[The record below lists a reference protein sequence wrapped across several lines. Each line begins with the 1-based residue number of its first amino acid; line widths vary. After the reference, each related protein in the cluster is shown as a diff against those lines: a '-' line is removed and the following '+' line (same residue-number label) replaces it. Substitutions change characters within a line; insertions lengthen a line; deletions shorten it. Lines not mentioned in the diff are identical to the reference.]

1 MLPDKIT
8 KNFREISKFF
18 VENFDNSAST
28 IFTVLDTLKLNDKSL
43 CLSTNYNAKYSQAVK
58 FVLILL
64 MPFFCIRNVANYCK
78 SKLYSKIDCG
88 KDTLYRFKKDNSVDF
103 RKINFRIAK
112 KLRKRIVEGTDS
124 NSKHPECLILDDT
137 DLEKTGCRFELLGKI
152 FSHVTHSYILGYK
165 LLSLIYND
173 GKSILGLDFSVHGE
187 PGKNGD
193 YGMTKAQKKK
203 QYSKKD
209 REKTERVAEYKKPK
223 PESAMEML
231 KRAFKHGFKAKYVL
245 ADSWFCSI
253 ELIRFVIK
261 TLKINF
267 LGMAKHGNTKY
278 SYNGK
283 LLTINDLIAKRR
295 DTRTSRQ
302 YNCKYIRRDVVF
314 KGTPV
319 TLFCI
324 RLTKK
329 GKWRTIITTNR
340 DLNFERAMEIYAMR
354 WSIEVF
360 FKECKQHLLLNNCQ
374 SVDFDVQIADIT
386 FSFIRF
392 NILSTIL
399 RKQKYDTMGGLF
411 EEITKD
417 TLELTINERII
428 LFIKDLVENI
438 KEQLYNSKNTLLVDL
453 GVDNQLVRNLIKLE

>member
-8 KNFREISKFF
+8 KKFKEISKFF
-18 VENFDNSAST
+18 VENFDNSASA
-28 IFTVLDTLKLNDKSL
+28 IFTVLDMLKLNDKNL
-43 CLSTNYNAKYSQAVK
+43 YLSTNYNAKYSQTVK
-58 FVLILL
+58 FILILL
-64 MPFFCIRNVANYCK
+64 MPFFRIRNVLNYCK
-78 SKLYSKIDCG
+78 SIFYSKIDCG
-88 KDTLYRFKKDNSVDF
+88 KDTLYRFKKDNSINF
-103 RKINFRIAK
+103 RKINFHIAK
-112 KLRKRIVEGTDS
+112 KLRKCIDDGTDS
-124 NSKHPECLILDDT
+124 NSKLPECLIIDDT
-137 DLEKTGCRFELLGKI
+137 DLEKTGYHFELLGKI

-173 GKSILGLDFSVHGE
+173 GKSIFGLDFSLHGE
-187 PGKNGD
+187 PSKKGD

-203 QYSKKD
+203 QHSKKD
-209 REKTERVAEYKKPK
+209 RKNTERVAEYKKSK
-223 PESAMEML
+223 PECAMEML

-253 ELIRFVIK
+253 ELISFVIK

-278 SYNGK
+278 CYKGK
-283 LLTINDLIAKRR
+283 ILTINDLIAKRR
-295 DTRTSRQ
+295 DTKTSKR
-302 YNCKYIRRDVVF
+302 YNCKYIRRDIVF

-329 GKWRTIITTNR
+329 SKWRTIITTDV
-340 DLNFERAMEIYAMR
+340 DLDFERAMEIYAMR

-360 FKECKQHLLLNNCQ
+360 FKECKQHLLLNSCQ
-374 SVDFDVQIADIT
+374 SVDFDAQIAEIT

-428 LFIKDLVENI
+428 LFIRNLVENI
-438 KEQLYNSKNTLLVDL
+438 KKQLYDYKNTLLADL
-453 GVDNQLVRNLIKLE
+453 DIDNQSVKEMIKLE